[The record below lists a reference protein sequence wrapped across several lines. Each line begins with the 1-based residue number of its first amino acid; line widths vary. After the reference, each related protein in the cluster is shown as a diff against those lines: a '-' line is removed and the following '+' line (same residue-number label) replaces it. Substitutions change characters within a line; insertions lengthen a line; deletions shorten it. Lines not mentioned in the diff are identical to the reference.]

1 MLQVR
6 YVNTEAQIE
15 MLLHS
20 PPGIKEALRW
30 NNAAVTS
37 GLLTVNH
44 LQNSLSVTITTPVFD
59 SL

>member
-30 NNAAVTS
+30 NNAAVT
-37 GLLTVNH
+37 
-44 LQNSLSVTITTPVFD
+44 
-59 SL
+59 